1 MDRKKIGEG
10 GYGCVFKPS
19 MHCETPPKNGFNYD
33 GYVSKIM
40 TTKNAKTEAQE
51 FEIIGALDPTN
62 EYHMGKPILCRPK
75 LSEPN
80 VIEDI
85 SQCKHILATDVE
97 THPDI
102 YSLLVLKDGGPDLK
116 SLCIEHLSKYL
127 ATNNQH
133 KTDLFW
139 LEVHHLI
146 RGLKFFKDNGLVHN
160 DLKPQNILFDL
171 NNGSLKFI
179 DFGLMKYKNDII
191 RKSKTSTNG
200 SAIFHWTYPFGCGF
214 MNKNEFEKYKKS
226 KHKGQIKMAL
236 ASMIIGNSKANK
248 YKFRL
253 KKPEAFK
260 VLFTYLNPDNLV
272 PDVETQYGYINSF
285 FDGFNDLISQK
296 NYDYILNHIVDS
308 IDVFGLGF
316 TLQYMTNC
324 FKRHNALSLED
335 YTRLSGFFQKM
346 YDFNPFTRT
355 NDIEQLL
362 EEYENILLQNGVLV
376 RLNKS
381 FENHKLVDK
390 NPVPSPLSVITRGNH
405 IVNKPLSANPNT
417 LTKSSHKNKQLI
429 TRRRIRLRKQ
439 QVKSKSRSK
448 SRSKSKSKSRSKSR
462 SRSRSRSKSRSKQ

>member
-1 MDRKKIGEG
+1 VLRGTIVEG
-10 GYGCVFKPS
+10 
-19 MHCETPPKNGFNYD
+19 
-33 GYVSKIM
+33 
-40 TTKNAKTEAQE
+40 
-51 FEIIGALDPTN
+51 LDIVV
-62 EYHMGKPILCRPK
+62 G
-75 LSEPN
+75 
-80 VIEDI
+80 DI
-85 SQCKHILATDVE
+85 SKE
-97 THPDI
+97 P
-102 YSLLVLKDGGPDLK
+102 SL
-116 SLCIEHLSKYL
+116 
-127 ATNNQH
+127 
-133 KTDLFW
+133 
-139 LEVHHLI
+139 
-146 RGLKFFKDNGLVHN
+146 
-160 DLKPQNILFDL
+160 
-171 NNGSLKFI
+171 
-179 DFGLMKYKNDII
+179 
-191 RKSKTSTNG
+191 
-200 SAIFHWTYPFGCGF
+200 
-214 MNKNEFEKYKKS
+214 
-226 KHKGQIKMAL
+226 QIVFVCVG
-236 ASMIIGNSKANK
+236 I
-248 YKFRL
+248 
-253 KKPEAFK
+253 
-260 VLFTYLNPDNLV
+260 
-272 PDVETQYGYINSF
+272 
-285 FDGFNDLISQK
+285 
-296 NYDYILNHIVDS
+296 
-308 IDVFGLGF
+308 FGLGF